1 MDKLPSYKLDSVA
14 EFILWKIKDIPSDDE
29 YSDGSQT
36 RYMEVDNIKELDN
49 GNYVVVNMM
58 TTGQKLYDGD
68 KMKILE
74 LDRETN
80 IIKLDR
86 PVPTNCMSTI
96 PMWGLAKDDVSP
108 KDIFRLQKGNNDD
121 RAIIAKYCIQDCALL
136 IRLIKKL
143 DTIPNNF
150 GMSNVCLVPFSYIFM
165 KVRY

>member
-1 MDKLPSYKLDSVA
+1 MVNLKKFLP
-14 EFILWKIKDIPSDDE
+14 DDE

-49 GNYVVVNMM
+49 GNFVVVNMM

-86 PVPTNCMSTI
+86 PVPTNCMSLFQC
-96 PMWGLAKDDVSP
+96 GD
-108 KDIFRLQKGNNDD
+108 
-121 RAIIAKYCIQDCALL
+121 
-136 IRLIKKL
+136 
-143 DTIPNNF
+143 
-150 GMSNVCLVPFSYIFM
+150 
-165 KVRY
+165 